1 MKSNTNEINTNNKEQ
16 LNINFEYNSNSIIVN
31 IEIIK
36 DNIKFSNNE
45 KIYSNNNSNNAI
57 YNTINITL
65 RVLLIAIL

>member
-16 LNINFEYNSNSIIVN
+16 LNINFEYNCNSIIVN